1 MTSPPSVCQ
10 NVIFLVKKNLKFR
23 TKFGYFWAGTRKK
36 PLYCDILHQHPQIL
50 PNTKFCPK
58 IKILKF
64 GTKIVLIGYLGLEF
78 QKTNAVFEISILK
91 FVNMQRL
98 IQNQK
103 TLNLGPKIHYLGVFG
118 LQLNKNYHQIFN

>member
-1 MTSPPSVCQ
+1 MQ
-10 NVIFLVKKNLKFR
+10 RNFLKFR
-23 TKFGYFWAGTRKK
+23 TKFGYFGAGTRKK

-64 GTKIVLIGYLGLEF
+64 GTKIVLIGYFELEF
-78 QKTNAVFEISILK
+78 QKTNVEFEISILE
-91 FVNMQRL
+91 FINMQSF